1 MTKAKIY
8 LAFAAVLA
16 LGAPLA
22 VVSQQPAAAQT
33 AARLNPNTATPAQL
47 AQVKGLT
54 PALVTSIQQNR
65 PFASTAAFNAHL
77 TSGGLTAE
85 QTAVVYPQ
93 LFVPIKLNSSTAE
106 EIALIPGMTRRMVR
120 EFLEYRPY
128 ENMEEFNREIGKYV
142 DAAEVARLRSY
153 VTLN

>member
-1 MTKAKIY
+1 MSKTKFF
-8 LAFAAVLA
+8 LAIAAILA
-16 LGAPLA
+16 LGGPLA
-22 VVSQQPAAAQT
+22 VATQHPAAAQT
-33 AARLNPNTATPAQL
+33 AARLNPNTATAAQL
-47 AQVKGLT
+47 ASVKGLS
-54 PALVTSIQQNR
+54 PALATSIQQKR
-65 PFASTAAFNAHL
+65 PFATTAAFNTHL
-77 TSGGLTAE
+77 TSSGLTAE
-85 QTAVVYPQ
+85 QAQAVYPE